1 MLGITTDEN
10 WKAFAKHLGFTK
22 HEIRNRLSSTTDPF
36 ALIMGAFQARGGK
49 LFKAWL
55 LRFTVSCDLI
65 PLADDE
71 SRGLIKPEL

>member
-49 LFKAWL
+49 LFKAYCGL
-55 LRFTVSCDLI
+55 LCLVISIANTI
-65 PLADDE
+65 
-71 SRGLIKPEL
+71 SR